1 MFSLGDRQIC
11 QKLAT
16 LTSFPKETIRDIE
29 RDDMKEIKLT
39 RGMVALV
46 DNEDFDW
53 LNQWKWQAD
62 KGRRTYYAVRSVWK
76 NGRTAEKYYMHR
88 EIMKVPPDMQ
98 VDHISGNGLDCQK
111 HNMRVCTVGQNNMN
125 RSKHTRKCHSRFVGV
140 SLDKRRGTWQAYI
153 NIGGK
158 RTYLGTF
165 ADEVQA
171 AIARNLASYKLFGEF
186 ARLNIIA

>member
-16 LTSFPKETIRDIE
+16 LTSFPKETIRDVE

-46 DNEDFDW
+46 DDEDFDW
-53 LNQWKWQAD
+53 LNQWKWYAD

-76 NGRTAEKYYMHR
+76 NGRTAEKHYMHR
-88 EIMKVPPDMQ
+88 EIMKAPLNMQ

-111 HNMRVCTVGQNNMN
+111 HNMRVCTAGQNNMN
-125 RSKHTRKCHSRFVGV
+125 QRKHTEKCHSRFIGV
-140 SLDKRRGTWQAYI
+140 SLNKRRGTWYAYI
-153 NIGGK
+153 NMNGK
-158 RTYLGTF
+158 RKNLGVYT
-165 ADEVQA
+165 DEVQA
-171 AIARNLASYKLFGEF
+171 TIARNLASYKFFGEF
-186 ARLNIIA
+186 AHQNVL